1 MKFSTLA
8 LVGSAH
14 AMSKVQVAELLGGFV
29 EGALKEEALGDYIT
43 CTVVDGQ
50 IVEQDLKTAV
60 ADLETKTVAGVVNG
74 IDEVASALTTITG
87 AYKLCT
93 SEKDVAQLQKVES
106 MLESLKNPVTLVT
119 DIYHNLKV
127 NGKDITTH
135 IDAAADDWH
144 AEKYH
149 EFGMDLGFAVAETT
163 LGKQEIEA
171 EALRETNLQV
181 AADIAYGLLL
191 GAVKAEGLENM
202 ETCFS
207 GPAQIIETA
216 EQAIADFKAG
226 GVDNVVH
233 GLKELAVLTTQL
245 KQEVAACKGV
255 KADWQK
261 LEEMAAVMSNPTS
274 FAYHVGKDLL
284 LNGHDIYN
292 DINAGISEYKAQQWE
307 PFGESV
313 GHALAKLILGEEPTE
328 QAPDFLI

>member
-8 LVGSAH
+8 LIGSAQ
-14 AMSKVQVAELLGGFV
+14 AMSKVQIAELLGGFI
-29 EGALKEEALGDYIT
+29 EGSLKEEALGDYIT
-43 CTVVDGQ
+43 CTVTDGQ
-50 IVEQDLKTAV
+50 IVEQDFKTAV

-74 IDEVASALTTITG
+74 IDEVAAALTTITG

-93 SEKDVAQLQKVES
+93 SAKDVAQLQKVEE
-106 MLESLKNPVTLVT
+106 MVKTLKNPITLVT
-119 DIYHNLKV
+119 DVYHNLKV
-127 NGKDITTH
+127 NGKDITSH

-171 EALRETNLQV
+171 LEAANLQI
-181 AADIAYGLLL
+181 AFDISYGVLL
-191 GAVKAEGLENM
+191 GAVRAEGLDNM
-202 ETCFS
+202 DTCFS
-207 GPAQIIETA
+207 GPPQIIDTA
-216 EQAIADFKAG
+216 DQAIKDFRAG
-226 GVDNVVH
+226 GVDNIVH
-233 GLKELAVLTTQL
+233 GLKQLAVLTTQMR
-245 KQEVAACKGV
+245 QELQACKGV
-255 KADWQK
+255 EADWKK

-292 DINAGISEYKAQQWE
+292 DIDAGIAEYGDQQWK

-313 GHALAKLILGEEPTE
+313 GNALAKLIIGDEP
-328 QAPDFLI
+328 QDPLFLN